1 MIRRPTAKSFKKSP
15 GHWPRRSA
23 LRISR
28 RRRKSVSSKKAVSI
42 QPSAFGADRGIADGR
57 LVIADGSKCQSLP
70 RKSDSLPAATRSPSS
85 GRTATSALTP
95 TSTCA
100 TSAPAPPA
108 PCATCSESGPA
119 PHVAAGPFPI
129 LGQKPLKPERA
140 ELVGR
145 YALQIYWNDGH
156 STGIYSFPYL
166 RESCLCA
173 KCAGKRSGGEATPE
187 AS

>member
-1 MIRRPTAKSFKKSP
+1 MPIAPKKIRLAAGSDTLSIEWSD
-15 GHWPRRSA
+15 GHISA
-23 LRISR
+23 YPYQYLR
-28 RRRKSVSSKKAVSI
+28 
-42 QPSAFGADRGIADGR
+42 D
-57 LVIADGSKCQSLP
+57 KC
-70 RKSDSLPAATRSPSS
+70 
-85 GRTATSALTP
+85 
-95 TSTCA
+95 
-100 TSAPAPPA
+100 

-173 KCAGKRSGGEATPE
+173 ECAGKRSGGEATPE